1 MLARKSIDVGAQ
13 MPDLAYRPFSFLK
26 QFPERA
32 RPGIQYKAIKHI
44 ERHFA
49 VTLWGHIDQ
58 GFERAIRA
66 VRGLKIFAESE
77 GSAALR
83 VSNTQPGLAVFT

>member
-44 ERHFA
+44 ERHVA
-49 VTLWGHIDQ
+49 VTLWQYGDI
-58 GFERAIRA
+58 
-66 VRGLKIFAESE
+66 
-77 GSAALR
+77 
-83 VSNTQPGLAVFT
+83 